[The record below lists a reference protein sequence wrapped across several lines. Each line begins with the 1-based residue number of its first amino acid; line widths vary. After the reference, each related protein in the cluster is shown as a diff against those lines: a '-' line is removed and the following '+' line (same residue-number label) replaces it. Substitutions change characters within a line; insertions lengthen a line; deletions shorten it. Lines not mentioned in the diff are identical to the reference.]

1 MIDPNEKEANDESVD
16 DKQKSSMTVVS
27 ITGGIGSGKTTVAQ
41 IAHDLGFTVISS
53 DDKAKEL
60 MASDPAVMSELVDEF
75 GTETYLPDGKLN
87 SAFIAGIVFAD
98 NENAAKSMAKLN
110 SIVHP
115 RVIQSMINET
125 ARYEAE
131 GEKLL
136 FVESALVFEA
146 GLEDGFDY
154 IIVVDASED
163 VSIERVMKRSGLTSE
178 QVQRRIDEQIPRSE
192 KKAHADFVISNNGSV
207 NDLKKSATIIIN
219 IISQIA

>member
-1 MIDPNEKEANDESVD
+1 MIDPNEKEADDSSVD
-16 DKQKSSMTVVS
+16 EQQKSSMTVVS

-41 IAHDLGFTVISS
+41 IARDAGFKVISS

-60 MASDPAVMSELVDEF
+60 MASDPEVMSELVDEF
-75 GTETYLPDGKLN
+75 GADTYLPDGKLN

-98 NENAAKSMAKLN
+98 DKNAAKSLAKLN

-115 RVIQSMINET
+115 SVIQSMINET

-154 IIVVDASED
+154 IIVVDASEEI
-163 VSIERVMKRSGLTSE
+163 SIERVMKRSGLTSE
-178 QVQRRIDEQIPRSE
+178 QVQRRIDEQIPRSG

-207 NDLKKSATIIIN
+207 DDLKKSATMIIN

>member
-1 MIDPNEKEANDESVD
+1 MIDPNENKANDQSVD
-16 DKQKSSMTVVS
+16 EQQRSSMTVVS
-27 ITGGIGSGKTTVAQ
+27 ITGGIGSGKTAVAQ
-41 IAHDLGFTVISS
+41 IARDLGFTVISS

-60 MASDPAVMSELVDEF
+60 MGSNPEVMSELVDEF
-75 GTETYLPDGKLN
+75 GAGTYLPDGKLN
-87 SAFIAGIVFAD
+87 STFIAGIVFAD
-98 NENAAKSMAKLN
+98 DENAAKSLAKLN

-125 ARYEAE
+125 ARYEE
-131 GEKLL
+131 QGEKLL

-146 GLEDGFDY
+146 ELEDGFDY

-163 VSIERVMKRSGLTSE
+163 ISIERVMKRSGLTSK

-192 KKAHADFVISNNGSV
+192 KKAYADFVISNNGSV
-207 NDLKKSATIIIN
+207 DDLKKSATMIIN

>member
-1 MIDPNEKEANDESVD
+1 MIDPNEKDESVD
-16 DKQKSSMTVVS
+16 EQQKSSMTVVS
-27 ITGGIGSGKTTVAQ
+27 ITGGIGSGKTAVAQ
-41 IAHDLGFTVISS
+41 IAREAGFTVISS

-60 MASDPAVMSELVDEF
+60 MASDPEVMSELVDEF
-75 GTETYLPDGKLN
+75 GTDTYLPEGKLN
-87 SAFIAGIVFAD
+87 SAFLAEIVFAD
-98 NENAAKSMAKLN
+98 DENAAKSLAKLN

-125 ARYEAE
+125 ARCEE
-131 GEKLL
+131 QGEKLL
-136 FVESALVFEA
+136 FVESALVFET

-163 VSIERVMKRSGLTSE
+163 ISIERVMKRSGLSSK

-207 NDLKKSATIIIN
+207 DDLKKSATMIIN